1 MAERKNNRFSAE
13 EIAVFCEQ
21 LSLMLTSD
29 IPLSEGVEAMCED
42 ARGEHGAQAYAA
54 VNEEMQRSG
63 SLAEAVSAAGA
74 FPEYMAGMIRVGE
87 EAG

>member
-29 IPLSEGVEAMCED
+29 IPLS
-42 ARGEHGAQAYAA
+42 
-54 VNEEMQRSG
+54 
-63 SLAEAVSAAGA
+63 
-74 FPEYMAGMIRVGE
+74 
-87 EAG
+87 